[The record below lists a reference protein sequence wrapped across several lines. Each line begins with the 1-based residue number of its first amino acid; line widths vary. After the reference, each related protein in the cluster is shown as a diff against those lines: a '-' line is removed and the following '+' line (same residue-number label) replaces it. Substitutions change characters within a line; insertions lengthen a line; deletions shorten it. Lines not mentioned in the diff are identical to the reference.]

1 MTISRT
7 IPSSRTIVLAAAAA
21 LLAAGC
27 GGSDKAENAEASTS
41 TTPSVTTVAP
51 SDMTNQQSPPN
62 RLVID
67 VTIKGGEVT
76 PTNAQLQGKVKNP
89 IVIRVNSD
97 AADELHVHSVPEHT
111 FKIEPKAG
119 QQFQFTVDVP
129 GTVDVELHQ
138 LNRTVASIQ
147 VQQ

>member
-1 MTISRT
+1 M
-7 IPSSRTIVLAAAAA
+7 PSSRIIVLAAAAA

-27 GGSDKAENAEASTS
+27 GGSDKAENAEATTT

-76 PTNAQLQGKVKNP
+76 PTNAQLQGKVKDP
-89 IVIRVNSD
+89 IVVRVNSD
-97 AADELHVHSVPEHT
+97 VADELHVHSVPEHT

>member
-1 MTISRT
+1 MTPRSHFL
-7 IPSSRTIVLAAAAA
+7 VLAAATA
-21 LLAAGC
+21 LLVAGC
-27 GGSDKAENAEASTS
+27 DKPAPSENTDATQ

-51 SDMTNQQSPPN
+51 SDMTNQQKPTP

-67 VTIKGGEVT
+67 VTIKDGQVT
-76 PTNAQLQGKVKNP
+76 PTNQTLQGKVKDP

-97 AADELHVHSVPEHT
+97 IEDELHIHSVPDHT
-111 FKIEPKAG
+111 FKVEPRAG

-129 GTVDVELHQ
+129 GTVDVELHH
-138 LNRTVASIQ
+138 LNRTIASIQ